1 MPPSP
6 SSDEPEHYFA
16 LGPRALA
23 YQQQMNSKL
32 AQPNP
37 GKIYT
42 IISNFSNKQ
51 VKFECNAIFV

>member
-1 MPPSP
+1 MSPSP
-6 SSDEPEHYFA
+6 SSSDEPEHYFA
-16 LGPRALA
+16 LGPRALT
-23 YQQQMNSKL
+23 YRQQFNSKL

-51 VKFECNAIFV
+51 VKF